1 MAEPDLILKVKIDGK
16 ETEIAVQPSDF
27 DEFYDAYV
35 KYRQSCERAHSAE
48 LVREAAKIA
57 IEVGK
62 ISTSLLQRKLRIGY
76 GRAASIINEL
86 EEMGVIGSPEG
97 GNTPRAILISSMEEF
112 DDKIK
117 K

>member
-1 MAEPDLILKVKIDGK
+1 MAEPNLTLKVKIDGK

-27 DEFYDAYV
+27 DEFYNAYI
-35 KYRQSCERAHSAE
+35 KYRQSYERAHSTE
-48 LVREAAKIA
+48 LTREAAKIA

-62 ISTSLLQRKLRIGY
+62 ISTNLLQRRLRIGY
-76 GRAASIINEL
+76 GRAASIIDEL

-112 DDKIK
+112 DNK
-117 K
+117 